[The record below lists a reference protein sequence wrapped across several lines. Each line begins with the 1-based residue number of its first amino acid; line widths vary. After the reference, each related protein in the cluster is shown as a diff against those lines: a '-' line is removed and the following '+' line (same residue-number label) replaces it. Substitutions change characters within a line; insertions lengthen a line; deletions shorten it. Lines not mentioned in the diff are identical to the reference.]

1 MREIKFR
8 AWDKNKRNML
18 NNVIPFFNQH
28 TNELDYLVTDYHP
41 SGYGMTELELEYDGF
56 LAYED
61 DENMPYEVMQYTGLK
76 DKTHLKDIVF
86 GDVVIVDSPKGPFKA
101 KITQEVG
108 AFGIVAIDGQII
120 DYFPDNWND
129 DFMALLDLYWN
140 FNNDDNVI
148 EEFEVI
154 GNIYEN
160 PELLKTKKSS

>member
-8 AWDKNKRNML
+8 AYNKNYK
-18 NNVIPFFNQH
+18 P
-28 TNELDYLVTDYHP
+28 T
-41 SGYGMTELELEYDGF
+41 
-56 LAYED
+56 
-61 DENMPYEVMQYTGLK
+61 YEVAEINFEYRYMTLKSGEFVIDDVEFDEVELMQYTGLK

-86 GDVVIVDSPKGPFKA
+86 GDVVIADSPKGPFRA
-101 KITQEVG
+101 KIIQEVG

-120 DYFPDNWND
+120 DYFEDNWND

-148 EEFEVI
+148 EEIEVI

-160 PELLKTKKSS
+160 PELLNGVR

>member
-8 AWDKNKRNML
+8 AYDIYSNDVVSIKTIDFEADGSVGCVVDFDGIN
-18 NNVIPFFNQH
+18 
-28 TNELDYLVTDYHP
+28 LDVSECVL
-41 SGYGMTELELEYDGF
+41 
-56 LAYED
+56 
-61 DENMPYEVMQYTGLK
+61 MQYTGLK

-120 DYFPDNWND
+120 DYFEDNWND
-129 DFMALLDLYWN
+129 DFMALLDIYWN

-148 EEFEVI
+148 EEIEVI

-160 PELLKTKKSS
+160 PELLEVQNG

>member
-8 AWDKNKRNML
+8 AWCKLDKILYDWEQVKKE
-18 NNVIPFFNQH
+18 F
-28 TNELDYLVTDYHP
+28 T
-41 SGYGMTELELEYDGF
+41 LEYF
-56 LAYED
+56 D
-61 DENMPYEVMQYTGLK
+61 DKGLIFQQYTGLK

-86 GDVVIVDSPKGPFKA
+86 GDVVIVDSPKGPFRA

-120 DYFPDNWND
+120 DYFEDNWND

-148 EEFEVI
+148 EEIVVI

-160 PELLKTKKSS
+160 PELLEVQNG